1 MPEENTKI
9 WDQFIIL
16 GKLLSKKM
24 VLNVSPAKTEAH
36 HIKILQTNQHLQNS
50 ESVESTESVSSP

>member
-9 WDQFIIL
+9 WYQFIIL
-16 GKLLSKKM
+16 GKLLREKM

-36 HIKILQTNQHLQNS
+36 RIKILQRNQHL
-50 ESVESTESVSSP
+50 

>member
-36 HIKILQTNQHLQNS
+36 HIKILQTNQHL
-50 ESVESTESVSSP
+50 

>member
-16 GKLLSKKM
+16 GKLLSEKM
-24 VLNVSPAKTEAH
+24 VLSVSPAKTEAH
-36 HIKILQTNQHLQNS
+36 HIKILQTNQHL
-50 ESVESTESVSSP
+50 